1 MQRRTFLE
9 MLFSATTLLALN
21 PTSVSGKD
29 QKTLLVIELAGGND
43 GLNTFIPYADSN
55 YLRLRPRIGIKEG
68 IPVSHSVALNPGL
81 KDLKPLLESGQL
93 AVIQNVGYP
102 NPDLSHFRSKEI
114 WQSAHPQ
121 GSVDSGWLARYL
133 EAIKAKTSEAVFLGD
148 EYPLALTG
156 SSTRYL
162 ELSPNL
168 GLKTQGKLGQAIQEA
183 YRVPQKQPLAEKVRQ
198 TVLESTQAVRDLARD
213 VDQRVKRQGYPQG
226 DLGRQLAL
234 VSRLVEVGPKVIYL
248 TIGGWDTHVNQVQRH
263 QRLLEQVGQGLLALN
278 QDLKSRGLDKNILIM
293 VQSEF
298 GRRPTENASGGT
310 DHGTAGPV
318 WLIGPVRAGF
328 YGGEPALD
336 SLQKGNLPMHVDFR
350 SVYAEILDR
359 WLGMPSKGILSGS
372 FPGVGVL

>member
-1 MQRRTFLE
+1 MQRRSFLE

-21 PTSVSGKD
+21 PTSVLGKD

-198 TVLESTQAVRDLARD
+198 TVIESTQAVRDLARD
-213 VDQRVKRQGYPQG
+213 VEQRVQRQGYPQG

-234 VSRLVEVGPKVIYL
+234 VSRLLEVGPKVIYL

-263 QRLLEQVGQGLLALN
+263 QRLLEQVGKGLSALN
-278 QDLKSRGLDKNILIM
+278 QDLKARGLDKNILIM

-298 GRRPTENASGGT
+298 GRRPTENGSGGT

-328 YGGEPALD
+328 YGGEPALN
-336 SLQKGNLPMHVDFR
+336 SLHKGNLPMQVDFR

-372 FPGVGVL
+372 FPGVGIL

>member
-21 PTSVSGKD
+21 PTSVLGKD

-213 VDQRVKRQGYPQG
+213 VDQRVQRQGYPQG

-234 VSRLVEVGPKVIYL
+234 VSRLMEVGPKVIYL

-298 GRRPTENASGGT
+298 GRRPTENGSGGT

>member
-21 PTSVSGKD
+21 PTAVLGKD

-55 YLRLRPRIGIKEG
+55 YLRLRPRIGIKDG

-133 EAIKAKTSEAVFLGD
+133 EATKAKTSEAVFLGD

-183 YRVPQKQPLAEKVRQ
+183 YRVPQKQPMAEKVRQ
-198 TVLESTQAVRDLARD
+198 TVLESTQAVRDLAKD
-213 VDQRVKRQGYPQG
+213 VDQRVQRQGYPPG
-226 DLGRQLAL
+226 DLGRHLAL
-234 VSRLVEVGPKVIYL
+234 VSRLLEVGPKVIYL

-263 QRLLEQVGQGLLALN
+263 QRLLEQVGKGLSALN
-278 QDLKSRGLDKNILIM
+278 QDLKARGLDKNILIM

-298 GRRPTENASGGT
+298 GRRPTENGSGGT

-372 FPGVGVL
+372 FPGVGIL

>member
-1 MQRRTFLE
+1 MQRRSFLE

-21 PTSVSGKD
+21 PTSVLGKD

-213 VDQRVKRQGYPQG
+213 VEQRVQRQGYPQG

-234 VSRLVEVGPKVIYL
+234 VSRLLEVGPKVIYL

-263 QRLLEQVGQGLLALN
+263 QRLLEQVGKGLSALN
-278 QDLKSRGLDKNILIM
+278 QDLKARGLDKNILIM

-298 GRRPTENASGGT
+298 GRRPTENGSGGT

-328 YGGEPALD
+328 YGGEPALN
-336 SLQKGNLPMHVDFR
+336 SLHKGNLPMQVDFR

-372 FPGVGVL
+372 FPGVGIL

>member
-21 PTSVSGKD
+21 PTSVLGKD

-183 YRVPQKQPLAEKVRQ
+183 YRVPQKQPMAEKVRQ

-213 VDQRVKRQGYPQG
+213 VDQRVQRQGYPQG

-278 QDLKSRGLDKNILIM
+278 QDLKSRGLDKNILTM

-298 GRRPTENASGGT
+298 GRRPTENGSGGT

-328 YGGEPALD
+328 YGGDPALD

-359 WLGMPSKGILSGS
+359 WLSMPSKGILSGS

>member
-21 PTSVSGKD
+21 PTSALGKD

-156 SSTRYL
+156 SRTRYL

-183 YRVPQKQPLAEKVRQ
+183 YQVPQKQLMAEKVRQ

-213 VDQRVKRQGYPQG
+213 VDQRVQRQGYPQG

-234 VSRLVEVGPKVIYL
+234 VSRLLEVGPKVIYL

-263 QRLLEQVGQGLLALN
+263 QRLLEQVGKGLSALN
-278 QDLKSRGLDKNILIM
+278 QDLKARGLDKNILTM

-298 GRRPTENASGGT
+298 GRRPTENVSGGT

-359 WLGMPSKGILSGS
+359 WLGMPSKRILSGS